1 VDAARITQAWEEV
14 QIELAAGCH
23 AVVLCDYEFGES
35 LIGLTDARTA
45 SDGLRFL
52 IYREYQSLSADDVDA
67 WLGAQTP
74 GNVTAGLIDLEPNLD
89 RCRFREAIEVIRER
103 IAQGMTYQV
112 NYTYRLRFK
121 TFGDPIYLYRK
132 LRTRQPV
139 QYGALFR
146 LPDDRF
152 VLSLS
157 PELFVRSDAGHL
169 TTRPMKGTARRTGD
183 IEADAIASAA
193 LANDAKNRAENLM
206 IVDLLRNDLGRV
218 AATGSVRVTDLF
230 AVEPVGEVLQMSS
243 VIEADLC
250 ENNSFPDILAA
261 LFPCGSITGAP
272 KRRTMELIR
281 ELEPAP
287 RGIYTGAIGW
297 IEVGTPGS
305 SFAEA
310 TADASPGTEVPRLYP
325 PNAKRETPN
334 AKRNDGD
341 SFCLSVAIR
350 TLALEPAGS
359 DGLRKGEMGVGAGIL
374 YESDPDA
381 EYEECRLKAGF
392 LTGMDP
398 GFVLIETMA
407 ASRIEGCV
415 LLARHIARLR
425 ASARKFGFRLDVD
438 AVRLKIERTIGE
450 LVADGVHRIRL
461 ELNHGGAVRIEVAPL
476 APLSSPVRVLLATDS
491 IDSRDLFL
499 YHKTSIRERYN
510 RALEEAKESA
520 AFDVLF
526 LNERGE
532 ITEGARSNVFLR
544 EEGDWFTP
552 PVESGLLPGV
562 MRSVLLEDQELRARE
577 KVLTRDDLFAADE
590 VWVCNALRG
599 ALRVSGV
606 VEPKETVFSGR

>member
-1 VDAARITQAWEEV
+1 
-14 QIELAAGCH
+14 
-23 AVVLCDYEFGES
+23 
-35 LIGLTDARTA
+35 
-45 SDGLRFL
+45 
-52 IYREYQSLSADDVDA
+52 
-67 WLGAQTP
+67 
-74 GNVTAGLIDLEPNLD
+74 
-89 RCRFREAIEVIRER
+89 
-103 IAQGMTYQV
+103 
-112 NYTYRLRFK
+112 
-121 TFGDPIYLYRK
+121 
-132 LRTRQPV
+132 
-139 QYGALFR
+139 
-146 LPDDRF
+146 
-152 VLSLS
+152 
-157 PELFVRSDAGHL
+157 
-169 TTRPMKGTARRTGD
+169 
-183 IEADAIASAA
+183 
-193 LANDAKNRAENLM
+193 
-206 IVDLLRNDLGRV
+206 
-218 AATGSVRVTDLF
+218 
-230 AVEPVGEVLQMSS
+230 
-243 VIEADLC
+243 
-250 ENNSFPDILAA
+250 
-261 LFPCGSITGAP
+261 
-272 KRRTMELIR
+272 
-281 ELEPAP
+281 
-287 RGIYTGAIGW
+287 
-297 IEVGTPGS
+297 
-305 SFAEA
+305 
-310 TADASPGTEVPRLYP
+310 
-325 PNAKRETPN
+325 
-334 AKRNDGD
+334 
-341 SFCLSVAIR
+341 
-350 TLALEPAGS
+350 
-359 DGLRKGEMGVGAGIL
+359 MGVGAGIL

-415 LLARHIARLR
+415 LLDRHIARLR

-476 APLSSPVRVLLATDS
+476 APLLSPVRVLLATDS